1 MRYIGVLKI
10 DLKLEKLYNATDNL
24 IKQQFYI
31 GGSDT
36 IIGRTPDVS
45 LKIRN
50 SGLIVK
56 RFKDIFIRNLHLFL
70 EQKYLKFF
78 DPFKDIKGLDENYL
92 QEIYQEI
99 QIRLTALHGTKFDI
113 VILYTIVLSVLI
125 SSIRNIN
132 FNDSVKEIIKRVKQ
146 KSNNLKDNQI
156 QLELDKLFMKNNK
169 NISILYNISYL
180 DALAESFNFN
190 KVARTCKIQKGKYI
204 NRIVNLILD
213 SRNFKN

>member
-1 MRYIGVLKI
+1 MRYLPVLKK
-10 DLKLEKLYNATDNL
+10 DMKLEKLFNATDNL
-24 IKQQFYI
+24 IEQQFYLS
-31 GGSDT
+31 GRDT
-36 IIGRTPDVS
+36 IIGRTPEVS

-56 RFKDIFIRNLHLFL
+56 KFKDLFIKNIQLFL

-78 DPFKDIKGLDENYL
+78 NPFKDIKGLDENHL

-99 QIRLTALHGTKFDI
+99 QIRLTALDGTKLDD
-113 VILYTIVLSVLI
+113 VIRYTIVLSVLI

-146 KSNNLKDNQI
+146 KSNNMNNNQI
-156 QLELDKLFMKNNK
+156 QIELDKLFMKNNN

-213 SRNFKN
+213 SKHL

>member
-1 MRYIGVLKI
+1 MSVLKK
-10 DLKLEKLYNATDNL
+10 DMNLKKLYNATDNL
-24 IKQQFYI
+24 IEQQFYL

-36 IIGRTPDVS
+36 IIGRTSEVS
-45 LKIRN
+45 LKIKN

-56 RFKDIFIRNLHLFL
+56 RFKDLFIKNIHLFL

-78 DPFKDIKGLDENYL
+78 NPFKDIKGLDENHL

-99 QIRLTALHGTKFDI
+99 QLRLTALHDTKFDV
-113 VILYTIVLSVLI
+113 VILYTIVLSALI

-132 FNDSVKEIIKRVKQ
+132 FNDSIKEIIKRVKQ
-146 KSNNLKDNQI
+146 KSDRMNNNQI
-156 QLELDKLFMKNNK
+156 QVELDKLFMKNNK
-169 NISILYNISYL
+169 NVSILYNISYL

-204 NRIVNLILD
+204 NRIVNLILN
-213 SRNFKN
+213 SRYF

>member
-1 MRYIGVLKI
+1 MSVLKK
-10 DLKLEKLYNATDNL
+10 DMNLKKLYNATDNL
-24 IKQQFYI
+24 IEQQFYL

-36 IIGRTPDVS
+36 IIGRTSEVS
-45 LKIRN
+45 LKIKN

-56 RFKDIFIRNLHLFL
+56 RFKDLFIKNIHLFL

-78 DPFKDIKGLDENYL
+78 NPFKDIKGLDENHL

-99 QIRLTALHGTKFDI
+99 QLRLTALQDTKFDV
-113 VILYTIVLSVLI
+113 VILYTIVLSALI

-132 FNDSVKEIIKRVKQ
+132 FNDSIKEIIKRVKQ
-146 KSNNLKDNQI
+146 KSDRMNNNQI
-156 QLELDKLFMKNNK
+156 QVELDKLFMKNNK
-169 NISILYNISYL
+169 NVSILYNISYL

-204 NRIVNLILD
+204 NRIVNLILN
-213 SRNFKN
+213 SRYF